1 MLKHQRPGSE
11 LMKLM
16 HNLIRLLTVA
26 VFLYGAAAHA
36 DQIVQE
42 GSLEGGLGTEMHDIF
57 IDQFDEM
64 SGTNQLNFVQLDF
77 LTSLIGGGQSNGSGV
92 PTHIF
97 AQLSADYFLDNI
109 VLAETEALIDTII
122 TNTGSPGSFTVFNSD
137 TEQVIFDQPAELA
150 PWIGSDQILITAVTE
165 FALDEDPPGSVGFS
179 AGGTVNYSVIYD
191 FTVIPEPSALTL
203 LVGIVAF
210 ALRRSRTDL
219 I

>member
-1 MLKHQRPGSE
+1 
-11 LMKLM
+11 MKM
-16 HNLIRLLTVA
+16 THNLIRLLTV
-26 VFLYGAAAHA
+26 VVVCGAAAHA

-42 GSLEGGLGTEMHDIF
+42 GSLKGGLGIEMHDIF

-97 AQLSADYFLDNI
+97 AQLSADYFLDDV

-122 TNTGSPGSFTVFNSD
+122 SNDGSPGSFTVFNTD
-137 TEQVIFDQPAELA
+137 TEQVIFDQPADLA
-150 PWIGSDQILITAVTE
+150 PWIGSDQILITAITE

-203 LVGIVAF
+203 LVDTVAIT
-210 ALRRSRTDL
+210 LRRNRTGL